1 MNVAYRPLTI
11 ADREFCVCVHHLS
24 MRAYVEPLWGWNDLQ
39 QDTLALEFLN
49 HRNAIHEIALV
60 MDTPIGYV
68 SYQNKAE
75 VLLLNKLHLHP
86 DHQRQG
92 HGTQI
97 MLRLIRLAHANRK
110 PIELSVLT
118 TNPRARQFYE
128 RQGFVAMDATAQKV
142 RMRRSD
148 S

>member
-1 MNVAYRPLTI
+1 
-11 ADREFCVCVHHLS
+11 
-24 MRAYVEPLWGWNDLQ
+24 MRAYVEPLWGWNELQ

-49 HRNAIHEIALV
+49 HHKAIHEIALV
-60 MDTPIGYV
+60 LETPIGYL

-75 VLLLNKLHLHP
+75 ALLLNKLHLHP

-92 HGTQI
+92 HGRQI
-97 MLRLIRLAHANRK
+97 MLRLIQLAHASCK

-128 RQGFVAMDATAQKV
+128 RQGFVAVEATPQKV
-142 RMRRSD
+142 YMRRSD
-148 S
+148 N